1 MIKQIKKRNGQL
13 VDFDA
18 NKLNKWATWASDIN
32 GVEWASVALDAVKK
46 CHDRCTTSEL
56 QKAMISACIDKEDE
70 SHLYMAGRLYSA
82 ECYKEVFGSFK
93 NIPTLKE
100 MYHTMT
106 KANLWQ
112 NMNYSD
118 SELDIIGDAINHD
131 LDLTYP
137 YNQLFQIKN
146 KYALTNRATGKCY
159 ETPQF
164 TFMRVALGSMA
175 IQPKSTRVSDVI
187 SVYKYLSSG
196 KINAPTPYMLYFG
209 TGHLGLAS
217 CCVYVSKDDIPSI
230 SAGDHIAY
238 MMTCASAGI
247 GSAMLTRSKGDP
259 VRNGTIKHLGKLP
272 YYKVVESNVCANK
285 QAGRGGAC
293 TMHFNCLDPEIEDL
307 LRLRHPKT
315 VDDKKIKNIDYSL
328 VYNKLFLQKA
338 AKNEDWMLISYF
350 HAKDLWE
357 AMYSDDLDKFTE
369 KYNYYLSIDVPKRM
383 VNARDIAKLFLV
395 NSYEVGRIYEF
406 AADNANSHTP
416 FNDTIYSSNLCVA
429 PETMILTNQGYV
441 QIGLLKNQ
449 KVDIWNG
456 HNWATV
462 DVIKT
467 GTDQK
472 LIDITTDSGQCIS
485 CTPYHKFYIFD
496 GYNKPYKEIRAH
508 ELKPGDALCK
518 FELPVVDGQL
528 ELENAYI
535 NGFYS
540 GDGCLT
546 PQGQRI
552 YLYHDKIK
560 LANQFPGGSDWT
572 VQENLNRQ
580 YKHYTNLKDKFFVP
594 TAFYSV
600 KSRLNWL
607 AGYLDADG
615 CVYNNGLNQQ
625 LTATSV
631 ELEFLKEVQLMLQ
644 TLGVSSKIKV
654 FADEGFKLL
663 SKNDGS
669 GELYNCWCKKSYRL
683 LIASN
688 GTYKLLQLGLNLNRL
703 KISSRMP
710 QREAERFIKIT
721 SVVDNG
727 RVDDTYCFT
736 EPDSGKGMFNG
747 ILTGQCQEI
756 MLPTK
761 SFDGVQDLYK
771 WHSDGEIALCH
782 LMAICAGRVSEEEYE
797 DVAYYALLMADN
809 AISIMDYPFESLAT
823 SATSRRSVGVGITN
837 LAYSMALNNLR
848 YDSVEG
854 KNYMHRLAEM
864 HAYYL
869 YKASL
874 RLAKEKGNARWMLKT
889 KYPNG
894 WLPID
899 TYNKNVDLVHTQPLL
914 YDWETLRKQIIDN
927 GGIRNSTVCAMMPCE
942 SSSLASNT
950 TNGLYPIRNGV
961 VIKIDEDSKKVF
973 IAPGWEYLSDN
984 YQIAFDIKD
993 PDMTDT
999 YAIFQKFT
1007 DQGIS
1012 ADFYKKYTKD
1022 DNAVSFKDIFQ
1033 SWLYRHKMGLKSRY
1047 YINSAS
1053 GVDVSSST
1061 IKESEEQKGCD
1072 GGFCTL

>member
-56 QKAMISACIDKEDE
+56 QKAMISACIDREDE

-100 MYHTMT
+100 MYHKMT
-106 KANLWQ
+106 NAGLWKH
-112 NMNYSD
+112 MDYSD
-118 SELDIIGDAINHD
+118 DELDIIGSYINHN

-146 KYALTNRATGKCY
+146 KYALTNRSTGQCY

-164 TFMRVALGSMA
+164 TFMRVALGSMS
-175 IQPKSTRVSDVI
+175 IQPKSTRLNDVI
-187 SVYKYLSSG
+187 STYKYLSHS
-196 KINAPTPYMLYFG
+196 KTNAPTPYMLYFG

-217 CCVYVSKDDIPSI
+217 CCVYISKDDIPSI

-247 GSAMLTRSKGDP
+247 GAAMLTRSKGDP

-272 YYKVVESNVCANK
+272 YYKVAESNVCANK

-350 HAKDLWE
+350 YAKDLWE

-369 KYNYYLSIDVPKRM
+369 KYNHYLSIDVPKKM

-416 FNDTIYSSNLCVA
+416 FNDTIYSSNLC
-429 PETMILTNQGYV
+429 
-441 QIGLLKNQ
+441 
-449 KVDIWNG
+449 
-456 HNWATV
+456 
-462 DVIKT
+462 
-467 GTDQK
+467 
-472 LIDITTDSGQCIS
+472 
-485 CTPYHKFYIFD
+485 
-496 GYNKPYKEIRAH
+496 
-508 ELKPGDALCK
+508 
-518 FELPVVDGQL
+518 
-528 ELENAYI
+528 
-535 NGFYS
+535 
-540 GDGCLT
+540 
-546 PQGQRI
+546 
-552 YLYHDKIK
+552 
-560 LANQFPGGSDWT
+560 
-572 VQENLNRQ
+572 QE
-580 YKHYTNLKDKFFVP
+580 V
-594 TAFYSV
+594 
-600 KSRLNWL
+600 
-607 AGYLDADG
+607 
-615 CVYNNGLNQQ
+615 
-625 LTATSV
+625 
-631 ELEFLKEVQLMLQ
+631 
-644 TLGVSSKIKV
+644 
-654 FADEGFKLL
+654 
-663 SKNDGS
+663 
-669 GELYNCWCKKSYRL
+669 
-683 LIASN
+683 
-688 GTYKLLQLGLNLNRL
+688 
-703 KISSRMP
+703 
-710 QREAERFIKIT
+710 
-721 SVVDNG
+721 
-727 RVDDTYCFT
+727 
-736 EPDSGKGMFNG
+736 
-747 ILTGQCQEI
+747 

-761 SFDGVQDLYK
+761 PFNGVMDIYEYN
-771 WHSDGEIALCH
+771 SDGEIALCH

-797 DVAYYALLMADN
+797 DVAYYSLLMADN
-809 AISIMDYPFESLAT
+809 AISIMNYPFESLAT

-837 LAYSMALNNLR
+837 LAYAMALNNLR
-848 YDSVEG
+848 YDSAEG

-874 RLAKEKGNARWMLKT
+874 RLAKEKGNAQWMLKT

-973 IAPGWEYLSDN
+973 IAPGWEHLSDN

-993 PDMTDT
+993 SDMTDT

-1061 IKESEEQKGCD
+1061 IKEPEEQKGCD